1 MTEPSDQFQRRRAK
15 PLIREWRGEAAGSCH
30 RYFLTSG
37 ERPGPWPERPEVR
50 VEVAVVGAGLSGL
63 TAAYHLR
70 DREVAVLE
78 AGPHPGG
85 VCLTED
91 YEGIPYPA
99 GSAYSYYPW
108 NEAWAAW
115 YRDLGLNVE
124 GAVVE
129 PPASALHYRGQWFA
143 DCYSAAGVR
152 GLPFPP
158 AVREGL
164 ARLAEDL
171 AAWEEEWDPLGEEG
185 FSRPELDRLTL
196 ADYLERERGLP
207 PVATAFFAPYCA
219 SCLGAL
225 PHQVSAWAGLSFLM
239 SEFSASARIIAFPEG
254 NARLVA
260 ALVAA
265 LPRPPLLGQ
274 VVVELHPGRDR
285 VRLLARGA
293 SGEALCVEAQ
303 AVILAG
309 GKFAMQHLL
318 PPESGWQG
326 EDFRHFR
333 YSSYVVAALLGPL
346 EIQAPGYENWVM
358 EEEAFSD
365 FILSPRVAAAGT
377 LRAMVLYAPQPFPTG
392 RRQLLEQPAEAQ
404 ARRLL
409 AAVARRFPEAA
420 AAVEEVRLYR
430 FGHAQVVPYPG
441 FLTLL
446 RQEGRPRPVKGR
458 LILAHSDLAGLPC
471 VEAAILEGQRAARRA
486 REVLSLGEGK

>member
-1 MTEPSDQFQRRRAK
+1 MAK
-15 PLIREWRGEAAGSCH
+15 TLIREWRGETAGSCH
-30 RYFLTSG
+30 RYFLSPG
-37 ERPGPWPERPEVR
+37 ERPGSWPEQPDLR

-70 DREVAVLE
+70 DREVVVLE
-78 AGPHPGG
+78 AGAAPGG
-85 VCLTED
+85 VCLTEE

-108 NEAWAAW
+108 TEAWAAW
-115 YRDLGLNVE
+115 YRDLGLDVE
-124 GAVVE
+124 AAVVE
-129 PPASALHYRGQWFA
+129 PPASALYYRGQWFP

-152 GLPFPP
+152 QLPFPP

-164 ARLAEDL
+164 LRLAEDL
-171 AAWEEEWDPLGEEG
+171 AAWEEEWDPLGEEE
-185 FSRPELDRLTL
+185 FSRPELDRLSL

-239 SEFSASARIIAFPEG
+239 SEFSTSARLMAFPEG
-254 NARLVA
+254 NARLVT

-265 LPRPPLLGQ
+265 LPRAPRLGQ
-274 VVVELHPGRDR
+274 VVVGLRFSRDR
-285 VRLLARGA
+285 IRLLARGA
-293 SGEALCVEAQ
+293 RGEALCVEAQ
-303 AVILAG
+303 VAILAG

-318 PPESGWQG
+318 PPEAGWPA

-346 EIQAPGYENWVM
+346 EIQAPGYENWMM

-365 FILSPRVAAAGT
+365 FILSPRRAEART
-377 LRAMVLYAPQPFPTG
+377 RKAMVLYAPQPFPTG
-392 RRQLLEQPAEAQ
+392 RRELLDQPAEVQ
-404 ARRLL
+404 AERLL
-409 AAVARRFPEAA
+409 QAVARRFPAAA

-446 RQEGRPRPVKGR
+446 KKEGRPRPVKGR

-471 VEAAILEGQRAARRA
+471 VEAAILEGQKAARRA
-486 REVLSLGEGK
+486 REVLSTREGM